1 MDYFDNMFSYLPL
14 GFCTISV
21 FAQFWHP
28 AYALAPPLK
37 STAGEAMHP
46 LAPLPASHWGYM
58 MQLTFTV
65 QY

>member
-28 AYALAPPLK
+28 AYALAPPKKHCWGGHASLTP
-37 STAGEAMHP
+37 TASIP
-46 LAPLPASHWGYM
+46 LGYM